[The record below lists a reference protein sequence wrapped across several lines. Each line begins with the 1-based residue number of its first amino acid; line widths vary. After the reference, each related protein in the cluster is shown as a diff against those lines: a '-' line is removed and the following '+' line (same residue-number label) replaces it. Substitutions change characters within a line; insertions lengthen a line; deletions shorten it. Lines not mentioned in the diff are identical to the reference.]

1 MEDLVK
7 KILFLLAISVAFAAG
22 AFAADLSVDAKID
35 LSGPVPGASYFS
47 FKGNLISVDK
57 AGVDPAKLDAL
68 SGASLPADTTEL
80 WNMYRPDVKG
90 KSTLPGG
97 FQSLMK
103 YPLSS
108 APQYAAD
115 LPKAWKNADGSIT
128 IQYHHRGTAYKFTTD
143 KEGRLSFPVGDFK
156 LRKIGNGPPA
166 EQVQCVISKDFS
178 ADGTV
183 AGIDWAKV
191 WNPATPDGTVIA
203 AGNTG
208 RTGKITD
215 DKGSSL
221 LYLFAGSLQVTLNGS
236 VLTVKGDLNAA
247 PVW

>member
-1 MEDLVK
+1 MK
-7 KILFLLAISVAFAAG
+7 KIWFLFVVSVALAAG

-35 LSGPVPGASYFS
+35 LSSPVPGSSYFS
-47 FKGNLISVDK
+47 FRGNLISVDK

-68 SGASLPADTTEL
+68 SGASLPADTTER

-90 KSTLPGG
+90 RSTLPGG

-103 YPLSS
+103 YALAA
-108 APQYAAD
+108 APQFGAD

-128 IQYHHRGTAYKFTTD
+128 IQYHHRGTAFKFTTD
-143 KEGRLSFPVGDFK
+143 KEGKLSFPVGDFK
-156 LRKIGNGPPA
+156 MRKIGNGPP
-166 EQVQCVISKDFS
+166 EGQIQCVISKDFS

-191 WNPATPDGTVIA
+191 WNPAIPDGTTIA
-203 AGNTG
+203 AGNSG
-208 RTGKITD
+208 KTGKITD

-221 LYLFAGSLQVTLNGS
+221 LYLFAGTIQVTLTGT
-236 VLTVKGDLNAA
+236 VVTVKGDLNAA